1 MPSVIKRGIFRWW
14 AINDS
19 VIVRKIDYP
28 IMAYAEIDN
37 IPPPPFSFYT
47 KVLLVVCSYD
57 YNHLK
62 SLDELPC
69 CLWFRVVYY
78 YTIMLAT

>member
-37 IPPPPFSFYT
+37 IFPPSFLIPYKGFT
-47 KVLLVVCSYD
+47 SCLL
-57 YNHLK
+57 
-62 SLDELPC
+62 
-69 CLWFRVVYY
+69 LW
-78 YTIMLAT
+78 L